1 MHKTNYSLMRIEIGR
16 QVVAEKST
24 TGEEEFCALCFII
37 GLPRLPREPTAG
49 SILLQGPPKVGKS
62 MFAKNFVKC
71 FRDVRDRHVVYVTTD
86 EAPDQLQTELNSLLG
101 KETGVRIVD
110 CYTWRTG
117 LKAQGGFLTS
127 SSANL
132 NELSMTMKEAVAD
145 LDRPYLIFDGISSLA
160 IDASEDSALKFLR
173 ILLPRIKMNRSLA
186 LFTVSEG
193 LHSSSFLNALRTIYD
208 GIIEMKTE
216 EAPQGFERLV
226 RVFAAKRPS
235 PVGSWTKFYL
245 TETGIKIGSPLY
257 RTKFGVTHLWE
268 HIRGMPHQ
276 LRVDEIAQEPGNLNK
291 T

>member
-1 MHKTNYSLMRIEIGR
+1 MRIDIGR

-37 GLPRLPREPTAG
+37 GLPRLPRESTAG

-62 MFAKNFVKC
+62 MFAKNFAKC

-86 EAPDQLQTELNSLLG
+86 EAPDQLNIELTSILG
-101 KETGVRIVD
+101 KEASVRIVD

-117 LKAQGGFLTS
+117 LKGQGGSFAS

-132 NELSMTMKEAVAD
+132 NDLAITMQEATAD

-173 ILLPRIKMNRSLA
+173 ILVPRTKMNRSFA

-216 EAPQGFERLV
+216 EAPHGVERLV

-245 TETGIKIGSPLY
+245 TDEGIRIGSSLY

-268 HIRGMPHQ
+268 HIRGRPLQ
-276 LRVDEIAQEPGNLNK
+276 LRVDEID
-291 T
+291 